1 MDQTLPLDQRLRTAP
16 AAATGVVAPGSDAPA
31 ADAQYRAKA
40 KEAAEKFE
48 GFFISQMLRQMRQGN
63 AGIAGEDG
71 VYGKQENRDMLDIA
85 DVQLA
90 ESLSGLH
97 AFGIADA
104 ILRQILPPEAAPA
117 ASAAP
122 AFKNPATVVASKD

>member
-1 MDQTLPLDQRLRTAP
+1 MDQPLSLDQRLRAASATDPVAAAP
-16 AAATGVVAPGSDAPA
+16 APA
-31 ADAQYRAKA
+31 IDPEYRAKA
-40 KEAAEKFE
+40 REAAEKFE

-63 AGIAGEDG
+63 AGLAGEDG

-85 DVQLA
+85 DVKLA

-104 ILRQILPPEAAPA
+104 ILRQILPPEAAAPV
-117 ASAAP
+117 AAP